1 VDGVNQPMSFS
12 TTVLFCWKP
21 SLESLAS
28 GTAGQDQAH
37 TQVFCVGAM
46 AGQVWLQA
54 SPPSSLGSM
63 IGGPVSAF
71 LPGIKMLEDKKQALP
86 W

>member
-1 VDGVNQPMSFS
+1 
-12 TTVLFCWKP
+12 
-21 SLESLAS
+21 
-28 GTAGQDQAH
+28 
-37 TQVFCVGAM
+37 M

-54 SPPSSLGSM
+54 SPPNILGSM
-63 IGGPVSAF
+63 LGGPVSAF